1 MVFVDLVEWQLRVAA
16 GEPLPLTQE
25 DLEIDGHSFEA
36 RVYAED
42 PDNGFMPGAGPLHHV
57 IPPEDEEYI
66 RVETGIRQVG
76 VICQYRALLI
86 DFIGPDLFSCNY
98 LIGRKFLLFC

>member
-86 DFIGPDLFSCNY
+86 DF
-98 LIGRKFLLFC
+98 